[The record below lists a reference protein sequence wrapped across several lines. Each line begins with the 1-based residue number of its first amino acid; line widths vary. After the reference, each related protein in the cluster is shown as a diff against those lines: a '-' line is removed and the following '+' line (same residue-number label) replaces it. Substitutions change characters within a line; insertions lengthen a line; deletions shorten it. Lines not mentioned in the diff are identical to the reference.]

1 MYSVL
6 LTISWIF
13 MNDTIISLLGYITWV
28 LILLVWL
35 AIYRTLLVAKKE
47 QTVNGFKSDGSNSPA
62 FGEHLARAQGN
73 CVESFAF
80 VGGLMLLALATNST
94 VITDGLALLILAAR
108 LGQSITHLISTS
120 VLAVQIRF
128 AFFLAQIGICFYWVI
143 IFVTKFIGA

>member
-1 MYSVL
+1 MYSIL
-6 LTISWIF
+6 LKISWIF

-35 AIYRTLLVAKKE
+35 AIYRTLLVAKKK

-62 FGEHLARAQGN
+62 FGEQLARAQGN

-94 VITDGLALLILAAR
+94 VITDGLALLMLAAR

-143 IFVTKFIGA
+143 LFVSKFIGA

>member
-1 MYSVL
+1 
-6 LTISWIF
+6 
-13 MNDTIISLLGYITWV
+13 MNDTIIGLLGYITWILV
-28 LILLVWL
+28 LLVWL
-35 AIYRTLLVAKKE
+35 AVYRTVLVAK
-47 QTVNGFKSDGSNSPA
+47 QQRAVNDFKADGSNSPG
-62 FGEHLARAQGN
+62 FGERITRAQSN